1 MMLRSSLVAAL
12 LACAAIPAIA
22 DVSDNPQTAPK
33 GKYKIEPNHTS
44 VLFCIR
50 HMGLSD
56 YCGRFNKISG
66 TLSFNG
72 AQPEKSALDLAI
84 DIASIDTP
92 SDKLEGELKEPFFE
106 VSKFPTATFKST
118 SIKVTGKNEGEITGN
133 FTLHGV
139 TKALT
144 LKATFNGGTQH
155 PFANAYAIGFS
166 ASTTFK
172 HADFAFPNVAWRSFI
187 GDDITIYAEAELIQ
201 DK

>member
-1 MMLRSSLVAAL
+1 MMRSSLLAAL
-12 LACAAIPAIA
+12 LASAAMPALA
-22 DVSDNPQTAPK
+22 DVSDNPQSAPK
-33 GKYKIEPNHTS
+33 GKYKIESNHTS
-44 VLFCIR
+44 VLFCVR

-56 YCGRFNKISG
+56 YCGRFNKVTGS
-66 TLSFNG
+66 LNFNG
-72 AQPEKSALDLAI
+72 AQPDKSSLDLTI

-133 FTLHGV
+133 LTLHGV
-139 TKALT
+139 TKPVT
-144 LKATFNGGTQH
+144 LKTTFNGGTQH

-166 ASTTFK
+166 SSTKINQGDFK
-172 HADFAFPNVAWRSFI
+172 FPAVAWRSFVA
-187 GDDITIYAEAELIQ
+187 DEITIYAEAELVQ